1 MKKIFLVGA
10 TGSIGKST
18 IDVIR
23 NFKDRFKLE
32 GISANENLGTLIE
45 IYNEFKP
52 KYVLIN
58 NEEKAKKLKE
68 LIKSKNSG
76 LFKEIFPY
84 VLKDSEIDTIFFASR
99 GIDDIFWI
107 LETIK
112 ANKELY
118 IANKESFVSAGELIM
133 KEIRKRNM
141 KFIPIDSEHNAIWEL
156 TLGRYEDEIEKLII
170 TASGGPFFNLSDEE
184 LKNVKPDDALRH
196 PTWNMGKKITIDS
209 ATLFNKGMEVVEA
222 NLIFDIPFEKIEV
235 LIHRESII
243 HSMVEFIDGEV
254 FALLY
259 EPDMR
264 YPIQRALLFPER
276 EKSLYKKLDFTRNLT
291 FYEFKKERFP
301 CFEVMV
307 QSGIDGGTKPFS
319 IVYANDILTDLFL
332 EEKINFLSIGK
343 ILKKVY
349 DKIERREFSIS
360 ILEDLKKEIK
370 EFILKEV
377 KNCI

>member
-23 NFKDRFKLE
+23 NFPQRFKLE
-32 GISANENLGTLIE
+32 GISANENLSTLIE
-45 IYNEFKP
+45 IYKEFKP

-58 NEEKAKKLKE
+58 SEEKAKDLKE
-68 LIKSKNSG
+68 IIKSKNSG

-99 GIDDIFWI
+99 GVDDIYWI

-112 ANKELY
+112 ANKEIF

-133 KEIRKRNM
+133 KEIRKRNI

-170 TASGGPFFNLSDEE
+170 TASGGPFFDLSEEE
-184 LKNVKPDDALRH
+184 LKNVKPDDALKH
-196 PTWNMGKKITIDS
+196 PTWSMGKKITIDS

-276 EKSLYKKLDFTRNLT
+276 ERSSYKKLDFKKNLT

-301 CFEVMV
+301 CFEVIV
-307 QSGIDGGTKPFS
+307 ESGKEKGTKPFS
-319 IVYANDILTDLFL
+319 IIYANDILTDLFL
-332 EEKINFLSIGK
+332 NGKINFLTIGK
-343 ILKKVY
+343 ILKNLY

-360 ILEDLKKEIK
+360 IIEDLKREIK
-370 EFILKEV
+370 EIILKEV

>member
-23 NFKDRFKLE
+23 NFPQRFKLE
-32 GISANENLGTLIE
+32 GISANENLSTLIE
-45 IYNEFKP
+45 IYKEFKP

-58 NEEKAKKLKE
+58 SEEKAKDLKE
-68 LIKSKNSG
+68 IIKSKNSG

-99 GIDDIFWI
+99 GVDDIYWI

-112 ANKELY
+112 TNKEIF

-133 KEIRKRNM
+133 KEMRKRNM

-170 TASGGPFFNLSDEE
+170 TASGGPFFDLSEEE
-184 LKNVKPDDALRH
+184 LKNVKPDDALKH
-196 PTWNMGKKITIDS
+196 PTWSMGKKITIDS

-276 EKSLYKKLDFTRNLT
+276 EKSPYKKLDFKKNLT

-301 CFEVMV
+301 CFEVIV
-307 QSGIDGGTKPFS
+307 QSGKEKGTKPFS
-319 IVYANDILTDLFL
+319 IIYANDILTDLFL
-332 EEKINFLSIGK
+332 NGKINFLFIGK
-343 ILKKVY
+343 ILKNLY

-360 ILEDLKKEIK
+360 ILEDLKREIK
-370 EFILKEV
+370 ETILKEV